1 MDVTLVRAV
10 IEDAETILEGQRN
23 AFLPM
28 LERYN
33 DGDMDPANEKLEN
46 IQKAIR
52 GQHFYKILADG
63 KFAGALLIE
72 EERGGERLKLHTLY
86 VLPELQNMGIG
97 GRAIDIAERLHQG
110 AADWTL
116 NCPADLPN
124 NRHLYEKKGY
134 IKRGEQKIND
144 ALTIVYYTKCGDAA
158 AAYEAIAARE
168 AKRDG
173 LIELVKGQSVSVGEA
188 FFEQEGWDGW
198 YYCTAAEQSGWV
210 HESVLDIHG
219 GKGVAKEYYSS
230 NELDLE
236 KGERL
241 RGIAETGGWVWCEN
255 SRFERGWVPLGC
267 LKRL

>member
-1 MDVTLVRAV
+1 MNVTLVRAGSK
-10 IEDAETILEGQRN
+10 DAETILEGQRN

-116 NCPADLPN
+116 NCPADLEN

-134 IKRGEQKIND
+134 IKRSEQKIND
-144 ALTIVYYTKCGDAA
+144 ALTIVNYTKCGDAA
-158 AAYEAIAARE
+158 AVYEAIAARE

-173 LIELVKGQSVSVGEA
+173 VIELAKGESVSVARRILSGKA
-188 FFEQEGWDGW
+188 GTAGIIARRRSNPDG
-198 YYCTAAEQSGWV
+198 CTKACWICAAARALRKSIT
-210 HESVLDIHG
+210 HRR
-219 GKGVAKEYYSS
+219 SS
-230 NELDLE
+230 
-236 KGERL
+236 
-241 RGIAETGGWVWCEN
+241 I
-255 SRFERGWVPLGC
+255 
-267 LKRL
+267 